1 MKIIIELDKILD
13 QESNKAV
20 TVENTE
26 IFFERSLDENFDI
39 FSLRKEIDKFY
50 LEKALDQCN
59 GCREKAARLVK
70 LTPTTFKNRLSA
82 ARIWLNSRHFPAS
95 NQHNR

>member
-1 MKIIIELDKILD
+1 MKIIIELDQILD
-13 QESNKAV
+13 QEINKTV

-39 FSLRKEIDKFY
+39 NSLRKEIDKFY

-59 GCREKAARLVK
+59 GCEIKASRLVN
-70 LTPTTFKNRLSA
+70 LTSFTFKNRLRA
-82 ARIWLNSRHFPAS
+82 AA
-95 NQHNR
+95 NQYKG